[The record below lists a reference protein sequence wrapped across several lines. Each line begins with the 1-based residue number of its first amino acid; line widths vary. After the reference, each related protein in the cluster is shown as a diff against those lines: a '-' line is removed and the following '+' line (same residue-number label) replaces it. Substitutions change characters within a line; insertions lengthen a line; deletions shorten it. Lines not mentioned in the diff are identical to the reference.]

1 MLVLLLA
8 ACDDNKI
15 KSPTYGDRGTNAKID
30 ADLSGISFQDQI
42 VSYDGMYHEMT
53 IDGVLPLDISV
64 SYSENAF
71 VNAGV
76 YEVTAFFNYDKTKY
90 NPIPNM
96 TATLTILEIPV
107 EGLVFNSQTFTH
119 DGTEKSLKVEF
130 TKGNE
135 GLKVE
140 YENNYQTG
148 AGVYEV
154 RAKIIDVE
162 NNYCDIDDL
171 VATLTI
177 NKAKYDMSQVKFEDK
192 TYPYNP
198 DINRVIKIECKLP
211 TGVEVSYKNNILT
224 DVGKYEVI
232 VSFSGNPNYE
242 DIPDM
247 VCHVEIYEVD
257 LKDVLLFKDITYV
270 YDGGYKTLAIDF
282 NGLDKLLFDVTYTPN
297 TFIMPGVY
305 EVEAVVKSKDK
316 NYHDA
321 NFKATLTIE
330 KMTYDTSNLFFP
342 NQEYVYDGNPH
353 VLNSIY
359 GLPMVV
365 EASFSLNVLTMPGTL
380 EVTVT
385 FISDTIYY
393 KEIPPM
399 ITTLTVKPAKLTGV
413 IFNDQTFVYDG
424 YQKSIAIEGI
434 IIPNGI
440 EVTYT
445 NNYQVE
451 VGNYVVT
458 AYLVDKLGR
467 YEPLEL
473 SANLTILPA

>member
-1 MLVLLLA
+1 M
-8 ACDDNKI
+8 
-15 KSPTYGDRGTNAKID
+15 
-30 ADLSGISFQDQI
+30 
-42 VSYDGMYHEMT
+42 
-53 IDGVLPLDISV
+53 
-64 SYSENAF
+64 
-71 VNAGV
+71 
-76 YEVTAFFNYDKTKY
+76 
-90 NPIPNM
+90 
-96 TATLTILEIPV
+96 
-107 EGLVFNSQTFTH
+107 
-119 DGTEKSLKVEF
+119 
-130 TKGNE
+130 
-135 GLKVE
+135 
-140 YENNYQTG
+140 
-148 AGVYEV
+148 
-154 RAKIIDVE
+154 

-198 DINRVIKIECKLP
+198 DINRVIKIEGKLP

-232 VSFSGNPNYE
+232 ASFSGNPNYE

-247 VCHVEIYEVD
+247 VCHIKIYEVD
-257 LKDVLLFKDITYV
+257 LKDVLLFKDVTYI

-297 TFIMPGVY
+297 TFIMSGVY

-365 EASFSLNVLTMPGTL
+365 EATFSLNVLTMPGTL
-380 EVTVT
+380 EVTVK

-399 ITTLTVKPAKLTGV
+399 TATLTVKPAKLTGV

-424 YQKSIAIEGI
+424 HQKSIAIEGI